1 MILLAKAIVRMMQY
15 PAESRI
21 VSLTASSAPLNFIRF
36 IVLFFIVVVYETCPD
51 RGGTA
56 YVGQLAACRCASHQA
71 MVAAVVTID
80 TVFEMIF
87 PASLCPTILEDSQKQ
102 LQ

>member
-1 MILLAKAIVRMMQY
+1 MKLAPIEAA
-15 PAESRI
+15 PPTL
-21 VSLTASSAPLNFIRF
+21 VSLPPAAAPPIR
-36 IVLFFIVVVYETCPD
+36 
-51 RGGTA
+51 
-56 YVGQLAACRCASHQA
+56 A

-87 PASLCPTILEDSQKQ
+87 PASLCHTMLEDSQKQ

>member
-1 MILLAKAIVRMMQY
+1 MLFYLLIRKMILQAKAIVRMMQY

-36 IVLFFIVVVYETCPD
+36 IVLFLLLSFMK
-51 RGGTA
+51 
-56 YVGQLAACRCASHQA
+56 LAPIEAAPPTLVSLPPAAAPPIRA

-80 TVFEMIF
+80 TV
-87 PASLCPTILEDSQKQ
+87 SK
-102 LQ
+102 

>member
-1 MILLAKAIVRMMQY
+1 MKLAPIEAA
-15 PAESRI
+15 PPTL
-21 VSLTASSAPLNFIRF
+21 VSLPAAAPPIR
-36 IVLFFIVVVYETCPD
+36 
-51 RGGTA
+51 
-56 YVGQLAACRCASHQA
+56 A